1 MPLYE
6 HVFIVRQDVSQQA
19 AEGLIETF
27 KNIITENGGSV
38 EKTEYWG
45 LKTLTYKI
53 RKNRKG
59 HYALMNINAPHP
71 AVAEMERQMKL
82 NEDILRHL
90 TLRVDELEEGPSAI
104 LANKGRD
111 DRRGGRDDR
120 RGPRDGGRRDDRG
133 PRDGGRENRG
143 PRDGA
148 REDRKPAG
156 DAPAPEKSEA

>member
-1 MPLYE
+1 MAFMPLYE
-6 HVFIVRQDVSQQA
+6 HVFIARQDVSQQA

-27 KNIITENGGSV
+27 KGVITENGGKV

-59 HYALMNINAPHP
+59 HYALMNIDAPHS

-82 NEDILRHL
+82 NEDVLRHM
-90 TLRVDELEEGPSAI
+90 TLRVDELEESPSAI
-104 LANKGRD
+104 LQSRGRD

-120 RGPRDGGRRDDRG
+120 RPGGGRPDRGSRDDR
-133 PRDGGRENRG
+133 PREDR
-143 PRDGA
+143 PP
-148 REDRKPAG
+148 REDRKPAAA
-156 DAPAPEKSEA
+156 APAAPSSEA

>member
-19 AEGLIETF
+19 AEGLIDTF
-27 KNIITENGGSV
+27 KNIITENGGKV

-45 LKTLTYKI
+45 LKTMAYKI

-59 HYALMNINAPHP
+59 HYALMNIDAPHA
-71 AVAEMERQMKL
+71 AVAEMERQMSL
-82 NEDILRHL
+82 NEDVLRHM
-90 TLRVDELEEGPSAI
+90 TLRVDELEEGPSAV
-104 LANKGRD
+104 LQNKGRD

-120 RGPRDGGRRDDRG
+120 RGGGRRDDRG
-133 PRDGGRENRG
+133 PRDGGR
-143 PRDGA
+143 DGG

-156 DAPAPEKSEA
+156 DAPAPAAEG